1 MWEAPIFSPLWNFYV
16 LSKEKKGRSENELLV
31 CSVPSCA
38 SHLLNEVELGKGSFA
53 FKLVGKKYLSADAFA
68 RFC

>member
-1 MWEAPIFSPLWNFYV
+1 M

-38 SHLLNEVELGKGSFA
+38 SHLLCEVELGEGLFA
-53 FKLVGKKYLSADAFA
+53 FKLVGKKKICLQMYLPVFA
-68 RFC
+68 KSGFFGEEFRR